1 MKKTIQYVTLISLI
15 VLSLSSC
22 SSSPNDPPVT
32 VPVDDTVPTTCM
44 PLKTLNFWDY
54 TVENRASN
62 VPASTAADHLF
73 VGNDVVQNMITYKQM
88 QTTLAPNGFF
98 SSILANNKLRIDGT
112 RLKVT
117 GVFNNTIIPNVN
129 VAINLSDFIILKE
142 NASFGEALSSQSGQV
157 IQSISGYPVTFDYIL
172 KSESDGT
179 LATYTTNT
187 GVTYTNVKKTKIK
200 LNATATTVVQ
210 GVTLPALSTQDVIIS
225 TLYFVPGKG
234 MVYNSRNFSY
244 QLNTLVATQ
253 LQIPASSS
261 QLQEEY
267 LGTFDVSH

>member
-1 MKKTIQYVTLISLI
+1 MKKTLLFVTLISLI
-15 VLSLSSC
+15 VLSAC
-22 SSSPNDPPVT
+22 SSSSNDSPASPT
-32 VPVDDTVPTTCM
+32 TDDSVPTTCM

-54 TVENRASN
+54 TVENRASS

-129 VAINLSDFIILKE
+129 IAINLSDFIILKE
-142 NASFGEALSSQSGQV
+142 NAAARDALSSQTGQV
-157 IQSISGYPVTFDYIL
+157 VQTFGGYPVTFDYIL

-179 LATYTTNT
+179 LATFTTNT
-187 GVTYTNVKKTKIK
+187 GITYNNVKKTKII
-200 LNATATTVVQ
+200 LTATATITSIGATV
-210 GVTLPALSTQDVIIS
+210 LPTQNVITS

-234 MVYNSRNFSY
+234 MVYNSRDFNY
-244 QLNTLVATQ
+244 QLNATIAAQ